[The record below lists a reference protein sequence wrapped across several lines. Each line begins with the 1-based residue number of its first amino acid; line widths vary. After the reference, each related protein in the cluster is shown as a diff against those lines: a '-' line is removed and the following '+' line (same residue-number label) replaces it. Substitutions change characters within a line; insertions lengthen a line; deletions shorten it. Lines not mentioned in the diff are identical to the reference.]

1 MANFNAFPAHIVR
14 APVAGPRTQV
24 PGGQMPSVLLGSVR
38 IGITGTAGFV
48 AGVTGMYGVSAAFAA
63 TGVYSLTF
71 PQIPSGGDLKLQYG
85 VQVGSGPLTI
95 QGKDCNVQS
104 GIANFTVSRRADG
117 LGSPAAGDQLT
128 VFFYV
133 DPTTLDQT
141 VP

>member
-1 MANFNAFPAHIVR
+1 MAFFNQFPAHIVR

-24 PGGQMPSVLLGSVR
+24 PGGQMPSQIIASVR

-48 AGVTGMYGVSAAFAA
+48 QGVTGMYGVSAARAA

-71 PQIPSGGDLKLQYG
+71 PQIPSGGDARLLYG

-95 QGKDCNVQS
+95 SGLACNVQS
-104 GIANFTVSRRADG
+104 GIAAFGVARRADG
-117 LGSPAAGDQLT
+117 IGDAAAGDQLT